1 MQQNVDLSNY
11 NNKWYKPGGGIVKRA
26 LWYFIN
32 WLIINSYLFPFS
44 RIRIWVLRLFGAKIG
59 RSVVIKPGVNIKYP
73 WNLAIGN
80 FSWIGEGVW
89 IDNLDK
95 VDIGNH
101 VCISQ
106 GAFLLCGNHNY
117 KSVNFDLMTA
127 PIHIASGAWIGAKSV
142 VCPGVKVGSH
152 AVLTVGSVATSDL
165 PPYSIYKGNPAH
177 FSKERNVKN

>member
-11 NNKWYKPGGGIVKRA
+11 NNKWYKAGGGVVKRA
-26 LWYFIN
+26 LWYFVN
-32 WLIINSYLFPFS
+32 RLIINSYLFPFS

-59 RSVVIKPGVNIKYP
+59 KSVVIKPGVNIKYP
-73 WNLAIGN
+73 WNLTIGN
-80 FSWIGEGVW
+80 LSWIGEGVW

-95 VDIGNH
+95 VDIGNN

-117 KSVNFDLMTA
+117 KSVNFDLMIA

-152 AVLTVGSVATSDL
+152 AVLTVGSIATSDL
-165 PPYSIYKGNPAH
+165 SPYSIYKGNPAH
-177 FSKERNVKN
+177 FSKERNVEN